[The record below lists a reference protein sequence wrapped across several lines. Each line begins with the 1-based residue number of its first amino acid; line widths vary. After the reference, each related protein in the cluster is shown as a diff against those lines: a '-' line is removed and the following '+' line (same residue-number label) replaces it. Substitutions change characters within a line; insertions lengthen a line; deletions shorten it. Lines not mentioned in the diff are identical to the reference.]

1 MDEFVK
7 QLSQKTGIAQDKA
20 EQVGNFLKEHGVD
33 AANWIKQDDAKLSAL
48 LSEKVGVTKEEA
60 GKIVQTLKTQ
70 SGDWT
75 KYLGQKAGDAL
86 KKVEGAAAGLFGR
99 K

>member
-33 AANWIKQDDAKLSAL
+33 AANWIKQDDAKFTRS
-48 LSEKVGVTKEEA
+48 
-60 GKIVQTLKTQ
+60 
-70 SGDWT
+70 
-75 KYLGQKAGDAL
+75 
-86 KKVEGAAAGLFGR
+86 
-99 K
+99 